1 MFCADSQRATDGP
14 RQSASNFA
22 DGEKNSQQPGTQFCS
37 GLVSAGQQR
46 WLPVVNWLAIILL
59 ACSQTRVEMQDP
71 PDTSDSAALSK
82 VFG

>member
-14 RQSASNFA
+14 RQSASNFV
-22 DGEKNSQQPGTQFCS
+22 DGEKNSQQLGTRFCS
-37 GLVSAGQQR
+37 GPISAGQQG
-46 WLPVVNWLAIILL
+46 WLCLVNLLAKFLL
-59 ACSQTRVEMQDP
+59 ACSQTRLELQAP